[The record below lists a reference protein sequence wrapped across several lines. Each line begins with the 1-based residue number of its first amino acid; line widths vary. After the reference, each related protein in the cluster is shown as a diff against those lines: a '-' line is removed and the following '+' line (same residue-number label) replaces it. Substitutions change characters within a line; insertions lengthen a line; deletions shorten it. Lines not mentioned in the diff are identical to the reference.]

1 MADDDAPV
9 KAPEHEIG
17 YANPHADKYW
27 SIDADVETVPELAWP
42 HSTRVYDKM
51 RRTDTQVQA
60 VLKAV
65 TLPIRATPWRIDPAG
80 ARPEVAE
87 YVAYQLGLPLS
98 EGDAPAPL
106 RRRHRFSWSRHLPQA
121 LRCVALGATY
131 FEQVV
136 TVTPD
141 RAAPNGHRVDL
152 RKLAPRPSR
161 TLHDILVDRD
171 GGLIGIEQSPPAQV
185 FGLRSK
191 EAATVRSGDPILIPV
206 NRLIAYVHEFEDSD
220 WAGTS
225 ILRAAY
231 KNWLLKERLLR
242 IETMAID
249 RNGVGIPDYEAPE
262 GAKKKDIA
270 KGKEMANAYRA
281 GDQSGLS
288 RPSGSKFT
296 LRGVQGLLMPARPAI
311 EYHDAQIGRA
321 ALAHFLNLDGA
332 GGSYALASTQ
342 ADLFATGVTGTA
354 VEVRDTAQAHLVE
367 DLVDWQYGPEEP
379 APRLVFDDIGAS
391 DMAIA
396 QAIRTLVD
404 SGVISPDG
412 VLENWTRRSLGI
424 PDADDATRK
433 ESA

>member
-1 MADDDAPV
+1 MADIDSPV
-9 KAPEHEIG
+9 KAPDHEIG
-17 YANPHADKYW
+17 YANPHGDKYW

-42 HSTRVYDKM
+42 HSIRVFEKM
-51 RRTDTQVQA
+51 SRTDTQVGS

-65 TLPIRATPWRIDPAG
+65 TLPIRATPWRIDPDG
-80 ARPEVAE
+80 ASPEVAN
-87 YVAYQLGLPLS
+87 YIAAQLNLPLT
-98 EGDAPAPL
+98 EGKAPTPL
-106 RRRHRFSWSRHLPQA
+106 RSRHRFSWSRHLPQA
-121 LRCVALGATY
+121 LRCLALGANY

-141 RAAPNGHRVDL
+141 RTAPNGYRVDL
-152 RKLAPRPSR
+152 RKLAPRPAR
-161 TLHDILVDRD
+161 TLHDILVARD

-191 EAATVRSGDPILIPV
+191 EAATVRSGDPVFIPV
-206 NRLIAYVHEFEDSD
+206 SRLVAYVHELEDSD

-225 ILRAAY
+225 ILRTAY

-249 RNGVGIPDYEAPE
+249 RNGVGIPDYEAPD
-262 GAKKKDIA
+262 GATKQDLV

-281 GDQSGLS
+281 GDQSGMS
-288 RPSGSKFT
+288 RPFGSKFT

-342 ADLFATGVTGTA
+342 ADLFITSLSATA
-354 VEVRDTAQAHLVE
+354 EEVRSTAQAHLVE
-367 DLVDWQYGPEEP
+367 DLVDWQFGPDEP
-379 APRLVFDDIGAS
+379 APKLVFDDIGSS

-424 PDADDATRK
+424 PDAEDTTRK
-433 ESA
+433 DT